1 MEIAR
6 QAIEKAKEEH
16 HDYVILDTAGRL
28 HIDHELM
35 DELSGV
41 KEVANPEEIFL
52 VVDSMTGQDAVNVA
66 KSFNDQLGLTGV
78 ILTKLDGD
86 TRGGAALSSARS
98 PKRRLNSPEWEKS
111 SMLLKRSILN
121 GWHPGFSEWVTC

>member
-1 MEIAR
+1 MVAADIYRPAAIQQLQTLGKQLDMPVFSLGDQVSPVEIAK

-28 HIDHELM
+28 HIDEELM
-35 DELSGV
+35 DELQKV

-66 KSFNDQLGLTGV
+66 K
-78 ILTKLDGD
+78 
-86 TRGGAALSSARS
+86 ALM
-98 PKRRLNSPEWEKS
+98 NS
-111 SMLLKRSILN
+111 L
-121 GWHPGFSEWVTC
+121 V